1 MAQLPGAAFIR
12 GRDRIVRICDA
23 SSKRLVP
30 ETFTKNSSTAE
41 YESPNGS
48 TMLGLKGL
56 VTADYSPVNNN
67 QEFFLLGDEGFR
79 DSVGTSRAGDLACT
93 AYFTLALTTG
103 TSGGSVTTTKDVDA
117 ALALILAA
125 EHDLNKEVYVEVLT
139 HLGRDTTNNSDLY
152 HTRAFNAGVVDLSES
167 TPADGLLELSWTFQS
182 RGEVFGGVLKPS
194 TALDIYA

>member
-23 SSKRLVP
+23 PTRLTP
-30 ETFTKNSSTAE
+30 TSTKNSATAA
-41 YESPNGS
+41 YTSPSGA

-56 VTADYSPVNNN
+56 ITADYSPVNNN

-93 AYFTLALTTG
+93 AFFTLGL
-103 TSGGSVTTTKDVDA
+103 TSGAVNDAKDPDA
-117 ALALILAA
+117 ALALVLAA
-125 EHDLNKEVYVEVLT
+125 EHDLNKEIYVEVLT
-139 HLGRDTTNNSDLY
+139 HLGEDTAASKEDY
-152 HTRAFNAGVVDLSES
+152 HVRAFNAGVVDLSES

-182 RGEVFGGVLKPS
+182 RGEVFSGVLAN
-194 TALDIYA
+194 TGVIDIYS